1 MSTVLRH
8 NRKAG
13 DDEIV
18 RLNACGFSLKTVG
31 QILGL
36 HPTTVTIR
44 LQQLKVPPADTR
56 RAFMEGVFAGLTIP
70 QQEWLA
76 DQLNAGVS
84 VKDYVTQLVRDEH
97 ARRQQ
102 QHPQAHAGVVQGSQA
117 DAEPQ

>member
-1 MSTVLRH
+1 MSNVLRT

-44 LQQLKVPPADTR
+44 LQSLKVPPADTR
-56 RAFMEGVFAGLTIP
+56 RAFMEGVFAGLTNS

-76 DQLNAGVS
+76 DQLNSGVT
-84 VKDYVTQLVRDEH
+84 VKDYVTQLVRD
-97 ARRQQ
+97 AYAKQ
-102 QHPQAHAGVVQGSQA
+102 QHPAPHATVVQGSE
-117 DAEPQ
+117 AEPEPQ